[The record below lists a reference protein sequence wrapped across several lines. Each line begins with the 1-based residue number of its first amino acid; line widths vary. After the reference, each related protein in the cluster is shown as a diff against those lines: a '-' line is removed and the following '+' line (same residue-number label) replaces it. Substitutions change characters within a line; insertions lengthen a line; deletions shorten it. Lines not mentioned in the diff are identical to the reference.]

1 MVTVT
6 IMILEPVK
14 NVKEWYLGMA
24 VIVIFT
30 RSCIS
35 LP

>member
-14 NVKEWYLGMA
+14 NVKEWLLEMA
-24 VIVIFT
+24 VIVMFT

-35 LP
+35 RP